1 MAIPVQVV
9 IDASDPH
16 LLARFWAAALGY
28 EVEDHSA
35 IIEGLLAAG
44 QLPPEA
50 VVQVES
56 RNAFADVAACSDPDG
71 AGPRVLIQAVPEA
84 KSVKNRVHLDL
95 HVGADHISAEVER
108 LIGLGATQ
116 AWTSSDRGPYT
127 VTMRDPE
134 GNEFCVA

>member
-16 LLARFWAAALGY
+16 RLALFWADALHY
-28 EVEDHSA
+28 EVEDHSG
-35 IIEGLLAAG
+35 IIAGLLGAG

-50 VVQVES
+50 VIQVDG
-56 RNAFADVAACSDPDG
+56 RDAFADVAACSDPDG

-95 HVGADHISAEVER
+95 HVGADRVSTEVER

-116 AWTSSDRGPYT
+116 AWTSSDRGLYT